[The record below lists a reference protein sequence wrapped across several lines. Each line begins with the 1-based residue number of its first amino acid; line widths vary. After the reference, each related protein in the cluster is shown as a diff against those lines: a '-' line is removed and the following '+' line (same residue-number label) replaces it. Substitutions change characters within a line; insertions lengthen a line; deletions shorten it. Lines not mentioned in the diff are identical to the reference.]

1 MKINKEQII
10 QLRLLVIFCLPVVTA
25 GISKAIQILAD
36 VGKVQFL
43 YGICGVGH
51 PGLHIASSV
60 MNELA
65 EIIGGK

>member
-25 GISKAIQILAD
+25 VISKAVQILAD
-36 VGKVQFL
+36 VEKVHIL
-43 YGICGVGH
+43 YGIHGVGH
-51 PGLHIASSV
+51 PGLHIAFSV

>member
-25 GISKAIQILAD
+25 VISKAVQSLAD
-36 VGKVQFL
+36 VGKVHIL
-43 YGICGVGH
+43 HGIRGVGH
-51 PGLHIASSV
+51 PGLNIASSV

-65 EIIGGK
+65 EILGGK